1 VLEANGK
8 MENWMN
14 VQVKGEAAWPEKE
27 TKIKF
32 GGHELLLMPLTKTTE
47 ASIHINLKGISE
59 IEALT
64 LINRFLSILSW
75 CDDVPM
81 ENLYGWSGSPKPV
94 AIPRD
99 TSRTSGT
106 CIGDYPFYRELEQD
120 SKVRLAL
127 ALYREALTVNSVPFS
142 FLSYFKILNIFWK
155 DRYEKGSNEL
165 IEGIRKMLSGLND
178 KEAVERIKQLTGSRS
193 DIPNYLYDSG
203 RCAIAH
209 AYSVPLVDP
218 DDVADLRRLSQDIWV
233 IKAIAEKLIESE
245 LKVSRDILG

>member
-1 VLEANGK
+1 
-8 MENWMN
+8 MDNWIN
-14 VQVKGEAAWPEKE
+14 VQIKGDAAWPIKEK
-27 TKIKF
+27 KIKF
-32 GGHELLLMPLTKTTE
+32 GGHELLLKPLTKTTE
-47 ASIHINLKGISE
+47 PSVHINLKGITE
-59 IEALT
+59 KEALT

-99 TSRTSGT
+99 TSRTCGS
-106 CIGDYPFYRELEQD
+106 CIGDYPFYRELEQN

-127 ALYREALTVNSVPFS
+127 ALYREARTVNSVPFS

-165 IEGIRKMLSGLND
+165 IEGIRTMLSKLND
-178 KEAVERIKQLTGSRS
+178 KEALERIKQLTGSQN
-193 DIPNYLYDSG
+193 DIPNYLYESG

-209 AYSVPLVDP
+209 AYSEPLVDP

-233 IKAIAEKLIESE
+233 IKAIAEKLIKTE
-245 LKVSRDILG
+245 LNVSRSILG

>member
-1 VLEANGK
+1 LK
-8 MENWMN
+8 
-14 VQVKGEAAWPEKE
+14 
-27 TKIKF
+27 
-32 GGHELLLMPLTKTTE
+32 PLTKTTE
-47 ASIHINLKGISE
+47 ASVHINLKGITE

-99 TSRTSGT
+99 TSRTCGT
-106 CIGDYPFYRELEQD
+106 CIGDYPFYRELEKD
-120 SKVRLAL
+120 SKVILAL

-165 IEGIRKMLSGLND
+165 IEGIRMLLPKLND
-178 KEAVERIKQLTGSRS
+178 NEAADRIKQLTGSQS
-193 DIPNYLYDSG
+193 DIPNYLYESG

-218 DDVADLRRLSQDIWV
+218 DDVADLRRLSQDIRV
-233 IKAIAEKLIESE
+233 IKAIAEKLIESK

>member
-1 VLEANGK
+1 MDK
-8 MENWMN
+8 WIN
-14 VQVKGEAAWPEKE
+14 VQIKGEAAWPEKE

-32 GGHELLLMPLTKTTE
+32 GEHELLLKPLTKTTE
-47 ASIHINLKGISE
+47 ASVHINLKGITE

-99 TSRTSGT
+99 TSRTCGS
-106 CIGDYPFYRELEQD
+106 CIGGYPFYRELEQD

-165 IEGIRKMLSGLND
+165 IEGIRGMLSKLND
-178 KEAVERIKQLTGSRS
+178 NEAVDRIKQLTRSQS
-193 DIPNYLYDSG
+193 DIPNYLYESG

-233 IKAIAEKLIESE
+233 IKAIAEELIESE

>member
-1 VLEANGK
+1 MN
-8 MENWMN
+8 NWMN
-14 VQVKGEAAWPEKE
+14 VEIKGEAAWPEKE
-27 TKIKF
+27 TKITF
-32 GGHELLLMPLTKTTE
+32 GGYELLLKPLTKTAE
-47 ASIHINLKGISE
+47 ASVHIKLKKITE

-75 CDDVPM
+75 CDDVSM
-81 ENLYGWSGSPKPV
+81 ENLYGFAGSAIPV

-99 TSRTSGT
+99 TSRSCGT
-106 CIGDYPFYRELEQD
+106 CIGDYPFHRDLEQD
-120 SKVRLAL
+120 SKARLAL

-155 DRYEKGSNEL
+155 DRYDKGSNEL
-165 IEGIRKMLSGLND
+165 IEGIRTMLPKLND
-178 KEAVERIKQLTGSRS
+178 REAIDRIKQLTGSQW
-193 DIPNYLYDSG
+193 DIAKYLYESG

-233 IKAIAEKLIESE
+233 IKAIAEELIESE
-245 LKVSRDILG
+245 LNVSRDILG